1 MSEVKIPKLRF
12 KADNNSNFDDW
23 QYKKLGDLLKYE
35 QPTKYLVSSV
45 KYDNSYKTPVL
56 TAGKTFIKGYT
67 NETNGIFSK
76 ELPVIIFDDFT
87 TAIQYVDFPF
97 KAKSSAMKILKI
109 QNKDSSI
116 KLIYECMKIINFS
129 ADDHKR
135 YWISQYQQLD
145 IKLPQI
151 EEQIKIANFLSAVD
165 KKVEQLNI
173 KKALFEKHKK
183 GVMQQI
189 FSQKIRFKTDDN
201 SNFDD
206 WKSKEMGEFGNPFN
220 GLTGKTKI
228 DFGGGKSYIQYKQ
241 IFDYSKIDI
250 GNFGFVNIYADEK
263 QQKTQYGDVFF
274 TTSSETPNE
283 VGYSSV
289 LLDKIDELYL
299 NSFCFGYRANSL
311 DELKPE
317 FLQYLF
323 RSESF
328 RKSTIKLAQGS
339 TRYNISKNEMMKT
352 IIKIPSFI
360 EQTKI
365 ANFLSAIDKKISFL
379 TQQIDFTSDFKKSLM
394 QKMFV

>member
-67 NETNGIFSK
+67 NETNGIFCK

-165 KKVEQLNI
+165 KKIEQLNT

-189 FSQKIRFKTDDN
+189 FSQKIRFNNDN
-201 SNFDD
+201 GNNFDD
-206 WKSKEMGEFGNPFN
+206 WQYKNLGDIAINKNSNISANKLQNNNGNYPIYGAAGYLKSV
-220 GLTGKTKI
+220 
-228 DFGGGKSYIQYKQ
+228 DFYTEKYSYIAIVKDGAGVGR
-241 IFDYSKIDI
+241 IMLL
-250 GNFGFVNIYADEK
+250 NA
-263 QQKTQYGDVFF
+263 KT
-274 TTSSETPNE
+274 
-283 VGYSSV
+283 SV
-289 LLDKIDELYL
+289 LGTL
-299 NSFCFGYRANSL
+299 
-311 DELKPE
+311 
-317 FLQYLF
+317 
-323 RSESF
+323 
-328 RKSTIKLAQGS
+328 
-339 TRYNISKNEMMKT
+339 T
-352 IIKIPSFI
+352 IIKTKKGGNIIFLYWLIQIINFSKYVVGGTIPHIYYKDYQSENLQI
-360 EQTKI
+360 PEAEEQTKI
-365 ANFLSAIDKKISFL
+365 ANLLSVIDKKISFL
-379 TQQIDFTSDFKKSLM
+379 TQQIDFAGDFKKSLM